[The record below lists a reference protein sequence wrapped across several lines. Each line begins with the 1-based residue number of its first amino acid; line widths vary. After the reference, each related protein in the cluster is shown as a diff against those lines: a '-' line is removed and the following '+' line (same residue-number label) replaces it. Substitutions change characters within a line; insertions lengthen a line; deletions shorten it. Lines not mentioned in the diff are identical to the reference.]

1 MNDNEPRDPKDQML
15 LDFLDAQRGVVLSIV
30 EGLDEEAWHQAVVPS
45 GWTPAG
51 LVEHLGGAEWHWFQG
66 VVAGVSP
73 ELPPDEDATPYDP
86 TAAFVSDSPSEEII
100 QFYRDQ
106 CAQSDAV
113 LAVDIAVGAAT
124 RQARLAGRGRTAER
138 ALDRAAHDRG
148 NRATCRSPGHRQ
160 GVDRRPDRA
169 WPALTAISG
178 PDTYIRGRPS
188 KR

>member
-86 TAAFVSDSPSEEII
+86 TAAFVSVLPSEEII
-100 QFYRDQ
+100 QFYRHQ

-113 LAVDIAVGAAT
+113 LAVTPLTAAPRGRHGWPGGDEPPNVRWIVLHMIEETARHAGHLDIA
-124 RQARLAGRGRTAER
+124 RELSDGRTG
-138 ALDRAAHDRG
+138 L
-148 NRATCRSPGHRQ
+148 
-160 GVDRRPDRA
+160 
-169 WPALTAISG
+169 G
-178 PDTYIRGRPS
+178 PR
-188 KR
+188 